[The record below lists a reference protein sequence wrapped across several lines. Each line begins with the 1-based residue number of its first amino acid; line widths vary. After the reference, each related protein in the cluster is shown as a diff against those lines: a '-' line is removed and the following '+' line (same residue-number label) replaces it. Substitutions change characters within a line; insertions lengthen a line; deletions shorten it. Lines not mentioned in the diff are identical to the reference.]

1 MTRKRALKPS
11 ARLALA
17 AIALVLTLS
26 PAPSLRAEVE
36 ETRAGVT
43 VDWSD
48 GLIVVTGQGVEPE
61 SGTRA
66 QKRLMAERAA
76 LSDAYRKLAEA
87 TDGIR
92 VEADTTVKNF
102 AAESDLVRTQISGLI
117 KGARIVETRHH
128 EDGSAEVRV
137 SLDLYGKGR
146 SLAKAVLTQPS
157 PKKLKPTGT
166 VDSLLAPAEVRV
178 EHTGLIVD
186 ARGLG
191 LEPAMSPMILDESA
205 ARLYLSPKVSVDPE
219 AVVNKGLA
227 SYASSLQEAQKL
239 QRVGSNP
246 LVLKAKRVDDRTNVV
261 LDDTAAKQLLGAD
274 RRKGFLK
281 DLAVVLVP

>member
-1 MTRKRALKPS
+1 MTRPRAQQPR
-11 ARLALA
+11 ARIALA
-17 AIALVLTLS
+17 AIALILAFS
-26 PAPSLRAEVE
+26 PALPGRAEVE
-36 ETRAGVT
+36 QTAAGVT
-43 VDWSD
+43 VDWTD
-48 GLIVVTGQGVEPE
+48 GLIEVTGMGVEPE

-76 LSDAYRKLAEA
+76 LTDAYRKLAEA
-87 TDGIR
+87 TDGLR

-102 AAESDLVRTQISGLI
+102 AAESDLVRTQLSSVI
-117 KGARIVETRHH
+117 KGARILETRHL

-146 SLAKAVLTQPS
+146 SVARAVLKQPS
-157 PKKLKPTGT
+157 PRKGKVTGT
-166 VDSLLAPAEVRV
+166 VDSLIAPAEVRTDY
-178 EHTGLIVD
+178 TGVVVD

-191 LEPAMSPMILDESA
+191 LEPAMSPMILDEQG
-205 ARLYLSPKVSVDPE
+205 ARLYLSSKVAVEPD

-227 SYASSLQEAQKL
+227 SYAGSIAEGQKL
-239 QRVGSNP
+239 PRVGSNP
-246 LVLKAKRVDDRTNVV
+246 LVIKAKRVEDRTNVV
-261 LDDTAAKQLLGAD
+261 LDDASAKQLLGAD